1 MDENNF
7 HLPFYSPPLSNKP
20 SSLSQFAVFPYSQPR
35 VDFLIASI
43 YFLSRKIIIIILSFK
58 IILSL
63 NNIKCFLRHKIWHK
77 CWMVFNVC
85 FLVHPHEILVK
96 DVLSGPIYI
105 LLIGS
110 SKLNVKESI
119 NKAHSVCSTSSQIGP
134 HVFIVHYVKMIISL
148 VYYMGFHIFQ
158 KTSILLLSV

>member
-1 MDENNF
+1 M
-7 HLPFYSPPLSNKP
+7 
-20 SSLSQFAVFPYSQPR
+20 
-35 VDFLIASI
+35 
-43 YFLSRKIIIIILSFK
+43 IIIILFFK

-63 NNIKCFLRHKIWHK
+63 NNVKCFLRHKIWHK

-96 DVLSGPIYI
+96 DVLSGSIYI

-110 SKLNVKESI
+110 SNLNVKESI
-119 NKAHSVCSTSSQIGP
+119 NKADSVCSTSSQIGP

>member
-1 MDENNF
+1 M
-7 HLPFYSPPLSNKP
+7 
-20 SSLSQFAVFPYSQPR
+20 
-35 VDFLIASI
+35 DFLIARI
-43 YFLSRKIIIIILSFK
+43 YFLSWKIIIIILSFK

-63 NNIKCFLRHKIWHK
+63 NNVKCFLRHKIWHK

-96 DVLSGPIYI
+96 DVLSGSIYI

-134 HVFIVHYVKMIISL
+134 HVFIVHYVKMIMSGLLHGFSHIPKDKYLAIISVIYISRVKRYL
-148 VYYMGFHIFQ
+148 SRLRQITAPCL
-158 KTSILLLSV
+158 KLLF